1 MLHQNLVMVSGVTNL
16 TLQGLGTM
24 ETGPHETVMQ
34 STVVIRCSGSTGGI
48 MIIDS
53 QSVTISTITVSGCE
67 GQVPYQSYMYF
78 TASLGLVNLQNTHL
92 ERISVQN
99 SSGPGLFSSNSFNLF
114 IEDSSFYYNQYNRT
128 TCNIF
133 VCLAGNNLLFDDT
146 SSPLTG
152 NNTLN
157 IVSSNFSFNIGPQQR
172 AAGTGFSIVLYN
184 ASYISDI
191 RIDRVVAYSNSAVTG
206 ANMFFSIRDDSS
218 PQVTISINNTQSLH
232 GNMASFNGNVPK
244 DFIQGAGLYFELL
257 DEFDSELVKN
267 INLFILNSNF
277 FHNYAERGGGVYIDW
292 DAKTAGQVIVS
303 KCKFVSNTGT
313 FGSAFYMQGF
323 AYSSFLSTD
332 ANPLIFFSF

>member
-1 MLHQNLVMVSGVTNL
+1 M
-16 TLQGLGTM
+16 
-24 ETGPHETVMQ
+24 
-34 STVVIRCSGSTGGI
+34 
-48 MIIDS
+48 
-53 QSVTISTITVSGCE
+53 
-67 GQVPYQSYMYF
+67 
-78 TASLGLVNLQNTHL
+78 
-92 ERISVQN
+92 
-99 SSGPGLFSSNSFNLF
+99 
-114 IEDSSFYYNQYNRT
+114 
-128 TCNIF
+128 
-133 VCLAGNNLLFDDT
+133 
-146 SSPLTG
+146 TG

-218 PQVTISINNTQSLH
+218 PQVTISINNTHSLH

-244 DFIQGAGLYFELL
+244 DFTQGAGLYFELL